1 MCCRFFVTG
10 NKSHGLIEA
19 EDQEVSELL
28 CKRIKLE
35 QPDID
40 DQSVDA
46 ESMLPEE
53 ACTLVAEFHDDTVPN
68 DAIAGNEHVCK
79 Q

>member
-1 MCCRFFVTG
+1 
-10 NKSHGLIEA
+10 LIEA
-19 EDQEVSELL
+19 EDPEVSELL

-40 DQSVDA
+40 EQSV
-46 ESMLPEE
+46 LPEE

-68 DAIAGNEHVCK
+68 DAIAGNEHICK